1 MRTPEEIK
9 KWLEYCSEKA
19 KRRTNCSECIYFNDP
34 RGWCSTAITRDALAY
49 IQQLETRMEAFLD
62 EALTYIQKLKAQ
74 QPRWISVGERL
85 PDAKID
91 GDTSDGYHTFNEL
104 YHHRAVLFS
113 VIVKAFPEQAWKS
126 RKHHDGTMY
135 DGMFI
140 VGIDTPQGQAT
151 YHYDIDPY
159 WKMFECQELE
169 CAPEWDG
176 HTPAEAIARIGALEP
191 TKRGRWK
198 RSEFL
203 YSLPICS
210 VCGHAGCIDWVA
222 CPNCGAM
229 MDGGEADGS

>member
-1 MRTPEEIK
+1 MTTTINGRTPEEIK
-9 KWLEYCSEKA
+9 NGLEICIADKSCRDCPYNNG
-19 KRRTNCSECIYFNDP
+19 NCDMQLE
-34 RGWCSTAITRDALAY
+34 RDALSY
-49 IQQLETRMEAFLD
+49 IQQLE
-62 EALTYIQKLKAQ
+62 AQ
-74 QPRWISVGERL
+74 QQRWISVGERL
-85 PDAKID
+85 PDEKID
-91 GDTSDGYHTFNEL
+91 GNTSDGYHTFNEL

-113 VIVKAFPEQAWKS
+113 VIVKAFPERAWKS

-198 RSEFL
+198 RSELL

-229 MDGGEADGS
+229 MDGGEEK

>member
-1 MRTPEEIK
+1 MEQSVVKEVFEMRTPEEIK
-9 KWLEYCSEKA
+9 KGLKHCSEKA
-19 KRRTNCSECIYFNDP
+19 GGKTKCSECVYFKDG
-34 RGWCSTAITRDALAY
+34 RGWCSTTITKDALSY
-49 IQQLETRMEAFLD
+49 IQQLE
-62 EALTYIQKLKAQ
+62 AQ

-198 RSEFL
+198 RSELL

-229 MDGGEADGS
+229 MGGGEADGS